1 MGGKLVI
8 GLSAGALAV
17 VAGVTA
23 VLLVPSAVSAEDK
36 PPKLSVVPHL
46 DMAKEVIKEAMNE
59 TAGKVG
65 RGAAGMVPG
74 ATRPAAPGVAPAA
87 PAGAGTV
94 ASPAAPA
101 AAAAAAPPAD
111 AASRA
116 ASLRKKTLKEDDF
129 VDADETNR
137 DPFKSF
143 LRLFVER
150 VASPKGPKVP
160 AIFERFALEE
170 LTLIAVISGDA
181 NPRAMFRDPGGL
193 GQTVKRGDYLSKAAA
208 RITKILSDR
217 VILELA
223 EATPSGDTKPLE
235 KAILVNPEGA
245 QK

>member
-1 MGGKLVI
+1 MGRKLVI

-23 VLLVPSAVSAEDK
+23 VLLAPSAVSAEDK

-46 DMAKEVIKEAMNE
+46 EMAKEVIKDAMNE
-59 TAGKVG
+59 TAGKMA

-74 ATRPAAPGVAPAA
+74 ATRPAVAPAA
-87 PAGAGTV
+87 PAGAGTA
-94 ASPAAPA
+94 ASPAAPS

-129 VDADETNR
+129 VDHDETNR

-143 LRLFVER
+143 LRLFVEKI
-150 VASPKGPKVP
+150 ASPKGPKVP